1 LIEAETLEDLTA
13 WIGYL
18 EQASNIARDD
28 GKEPLIPARVE
39 QTIIFGFSPW
49 LDIKMKTL
57 GRDAHRTSMGGG
69 SDSEGS
75 GRRSFDQ
82 DAPSTPVPHTKIF
95 AEYPFLLSF
104 LFLFFLLLL
113 KFTFAILLS
122 FFARENGVEQFI
134 KEAEK
139 ARIAGWCSD
148 FVWLPVDSGNNGL
161 SFFSLSQ
168 PRNKDF
174 PTKIP
179 PTYWRLTRSKGAT
192 LTMSSLCHARSYHHR
207 KRKLWKRKRR

>member
-1 LIEAETLEDLTA
+1 MTRKVLEGGHLIKMPLQHRSLT
-13 WIGYL
+13 
-18 EQASNIARDD
+18 QR
-28 GKEPLIPARVE
+28 
-39 QTIIFGFSPW
+39 FSPS
-49 LDIKMKTL
+49 TL
-57 GRDAHRTSMGGG
+57 S
-69 SDSEGS
+69 
-75 GRRSFDQ
+75 
-82 DAPSTPVPHTKIF
+82 
-95 AEYPFLLSF
+95 SF
-104 LFLFFLLLL
+104 LFSFFSFYFSSNLLL
-113 KFTFAILLS
+113 FLLS